1 MQHIEALQVLRK
13 ARAILANI
21 EGTDAPIVDKATAD
35 VGMDANSF
43 FNVKFSIEKATIF
56 KVMYNHH
63 MPCVD
68 VGVKMYRGEA
78 SLKYYNDY
86 NVPSAFSPYLNT
98 KPIRVPRH
106 IIFEEFRKVA
116 DKFDQNIKGENLQ
129 FKSKVPLL
137 YYDTRTPVYITQ
149 ALILGGLEET
159 EGLNIDIVKIQD
171 SYKPTYAE
179 VEQEV
184 IWRITI
190 PHKKTTRLRG
200 GLVLEM

>member
-1 MQHIEALQVLRK
+1 MQNLEVLQVLRK

-21 EGTDAPIVDKATAD
+21 EGTDVPIVDKATAD
-35 VGMDANSF
+35 VGMDVNSF
-43 FNVKFSIEKATIF
+43 FNVNFSIEKATIF

-78 SLKYYNDY
+78 SLKYYNPY
-86 NVPSAFSPYLNT
+86 SIPQSLSAYVNA
-98 KPIRVPRH
+98 KPIRIPRH
-106 IIFEEFRKVA
+106 TILEEFRKVA

-184 IWRITI
+184 IWRITMI
-190 PHKKTTRLRG
+190 HTNLATQK
-200 GLVLEM
+200 